1 MLHIR
6 SNDFSEKQ
14 LAEIALA
21 IHNRWEVPTF
31 VKMHEIVV
39 VDEDIEDMARY
50 ELAKHFERGFET
62 ILENLQLARAFRIAR
77 IGKNKFSLEKLEG
90 ANLPKWVNEIEG
102 SSRVPEGMFDCPHC
116 GKLFRTDME
125 LSLHTKLH
133 YLI

>member
-1 MLHIR
+1 M
-6 SNDFSEKQ
+6 
-14 LAEIALA
+14 A

>member
-1 MLHIR
+1 M
-6 SNDFSEKQ
+6 
-14 LAEIALA
+14 A

-102 SSRVPEGMFDCPHC
+102 SSRVPEGMFD
-116 GKLFRTDME
+116 
-125 LSLHTKLH
+125 
-133 YLI
+133 